1 MTDMLF
7 ISGLDFSEAD
17 SYLPQHGQAIL
28 EQLLKPVC
36 STYLLN
42 FDMEVRL
49 GRFAYAEDYMV
60 MLDEMT
66 EYILSFKPRMQKLI
80 HKNLKMDDV
89 LKLII
94 LMKKSG
100 YRVMTSF
107 IYGFAEETVED
118 FGMTL
123 DMAQKLLEV
132 GVDEIQLDKFFP
144 LPATEEA
151 GKVKDILYFDEN
163 EIDTS
168 IVYRKSLV
176 PETLT
181 MIREHPALFSQYYT
195 FRSEVRQKFKWADSL
210 CGFAGLNQAAQMDV
224 QAAAETVRS
233 YEPVSAARGY
243 IPGTER
249 DLWSSGISVAG

>member
-89 LKLII
+89 LK
-94 LMKKSG
+94 
-100 YRVMTSF
+100 T
-107 IYGFAEETVED
+107 D
-118 FGMTL
+118 H
-123 DMAQKLLEV
+123 
-132 GVDEIQLDKFFP
+132 
-144 LPATEEA
+144 
-151 GKVKDILYFDEN
+151 FDE
-163 EIDTS
+163 EKRVQGHD
-168 IVYRKSLV
+168 VLH
-176 PETLT
+176 L
-181 MIREHPALFSQYYT
+181 
-195 FRSEVRQKFKWADSL
+195 WL
-210 CGFAGLNQAAQMDV
+210 C
-224 QAAAETVRS
+224 
-233 YEPVSAARGY
+233 
-243 IPGTER
+243 
-249 DLWSSGISVAG
+249 